1 MTEAP
6 RILLLGIG
14 NVLWADEGFG
24 VRCAEAFAGCYA
36 PHPQVT
42 VLDGGTQ
49 GLLLVDYVRAA
60 DKLIVFDAVDL
71 AAAPGTPIEARGDDI
86 PRLMFPKQMSLHQ
99 TGFQD
104 VLGLAELFGQTPDE
118 IVLLGVQHGEL
129 EDYGGSLTP
138 AVRAQIDP
146 AVERAAAIVAA
157 WGVNLSPG
165 ADPLAQPD
173 RALALESYEQGRPSA
188 EDACRSGDE
197 RVLALTGLF
206 APDPQSA

>member
-24 VRCAEAFAGCYA
+24 VRCVEAFAGRYA
-36 PHPQVT
+36 AHPQVT

-60 DKLIVFDAVDL
+60 DKLIVFDAVDF
-71 AAAPGTPIEARGDDI
+71 ASPPGGLIEARGEDV

-104 VLGLAELFGQTPDE
+104 VLGLAELLGQTPDE
-118 IVLLGVQHGEL
+118 IVLIGVQPGEL
-129 EDYGGSLTP
+129 EDYGGSLSAAVRPQVEP
-138 AVRAQIDP
+138 AVARAV
-146 AVERAAAIVAA
+146 AVLAS
-157 WGVNLSPG
+157 WGISLAPG
-165 ADPLAQPD
+165 TDAHAQPD
-173 RALALESYEQGRPSA
+173 RALSLVAYEQGRPSA
-188 EDACRSGDE
+188 ADACREGDE
-197 RVLALTGLF
+197 RVLARL
-206 APDPQSA
+206 ASA